1 MGFGVKNKW
10 AVLIII
16 LILCSFNQ
24 LERYSISYIVS
35 GSDILDDTATNEELY
50 GILSGPA
57 YLVVFAMLSLPT
69 GYLVDYVITPKWYII
84 LLLIIAHG
92 INMTTAFAEN
102 IIGLLL
108 PRVFFSIFSN
118 FIDPICLKALSSYFE
133 PE

>member
-1 MGFGVKNKW
+1 
-10 AVLIII
+10 VLIII

-69 GYLVDYVITPKWYII
+69 GYLVDYVITPK
-84 LLLIIAHG
+84 
-92 INMTTAFAEN
+92 
-102 IIGLLL
+102 
-108 PRVFFSIFSN
+108 
-118 FIDPICLKALSSYFE
+118 
-133 PE
+133 